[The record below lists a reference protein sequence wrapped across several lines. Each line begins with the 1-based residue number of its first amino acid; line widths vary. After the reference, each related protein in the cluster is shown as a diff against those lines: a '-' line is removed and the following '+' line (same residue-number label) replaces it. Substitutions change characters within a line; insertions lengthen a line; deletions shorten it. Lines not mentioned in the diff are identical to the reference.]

1 VELYAQVTTE
11 LADVLPVRH
20 QQVKTYVSPAGVTI
34 AADPAKL
41 HDVLGNL
48 VQNAVHYAFG
58 HDTITLSA
66 DADGEERVL
75 TVEDSGP
82 GIPDVDLRRVFE
94 RFYRSTARAL
104 AILAARGSASP
115 SSNTWCSS
123 TAGRS
128 TLLTDPVAAPYG

>member
-1 VELYAQVTTE
+1 VELFAQVTTE
-11 LADVLPVRH
+11 LADVLPVRR

-48 VQNAVHYAFG
+48 AQNAVHYAFD

-66 DADGEERVL
+66 DADGEEHVL
-75 TVEDSGP
+75 AVEDSGP
-82 GIPDVDLRRVFE
+82 GIPDVAEPCFREVLSFDC
-94 RFYRSTARAL
+94 ARP
-104 AILAARGSASP
+104 RDWGSASP
-115 SSNTWCSS
+115 SSNTWRSS

-128 TLLTDPVAAPYG
+128 MLLTDPVAVPYG